1 MLGPRTFP
9 IRSPLGVVT
18 LVALGVVAACGAG
31 DDDKPPLPTIGP
43 PKCERVEEILQPLY
57 ALEDAHA
64 LDHVATAIRTTL
76 PEDVRRDFV
85 DAVLRLVGAFPSG
98 SFAALD
104 TLPDGDA
111 GTSGGPGTTGDPGA
125 QGTLAKVLRW
135 LVETGPSAP
144 NTPVYGLLRRALNTC
159 EGAPV
164 FELLSEML
172 ADDDLLQGL
181 ADLLGNEDLANALL
195 GLDFEGANGRQATQL
210 LVRNLLVSASG
221 DAFDLNGIINLLGL
235 LVDLENPP
243 YDRLV
248 AGLERVL
255 DADGLVRLQGLLACL
270 HRVDPDLVSGGLVY
284 DLLTSGLLSDLAG
297 LTPAEGEPLLPTVL
311 KNLLTAALDGLAK
324 DAEVRRG
331 LVPALTII
339 LRDDLAPGVLG
350 DVAAMLDAQAI
361 NGVLEV
367 VVDLATGKC
376 RR

>member
-9 IRSPLGVVT
+9 IRSLSA
-18 LVALGVVAACGAG
+18 LVALGLVAACGAS
-31 DDDKPPLPTIGP
+31 DEDKPPLPTVGP
-43 PKCERVEEILQPLY
+43 PTCERVDQILQPLY
-57 ALEDAHA
+57 ALVDAHA
-64 LDHVATAIRTTL
+64 LDRLAAAIGTTL
-76 PEDVRRDFV
+76 PEDVRRDFI
-85 DAVLRLVGAFPSG
+85 DAVLGLVGAFPPG

-104 TLPDGDA
+104 ALPDSEPGSPSSA
-111 GTSGGPGTTGDPGA
+111 GAPGT

-144 NTPVYGLLRRALNTC
+144 NTPVFGLLRRALNTC

-164 FELLSEML
+164 FELLAEML
-172 ADDDLLQGL
+172 ADDELLQGL
-181 ADLLGNEDLANALL
+181 ADLLGNEDLANALQ
-195 GLDFEGANGRQATQL
+195 GLDFEGQNGRQATQL

-221 DAFDLNGIINLLGL
+221 DAFDLNGLINLLGL

-243 YDRLV
+243 YDRV
-248 AGLERVL
+248 VRGLERVL
-255 DADGLVRLQGLLACL
+255 DADGLPRLQGLLACL
-270 HRVDPDLVSGGLVY
+270 HRVDPELVSGGLVY
-284 DLLTSGLLSDLAG
+284 DLLTSGLLSDLGG
-297 LTPAEGEPLLPTVL
+297 LTPAEGEPLLPTAL

-350 DVAAMLDAQAI
+350 DVAAMLEANAI
-361 NGVLEV
+361 DGVIEV